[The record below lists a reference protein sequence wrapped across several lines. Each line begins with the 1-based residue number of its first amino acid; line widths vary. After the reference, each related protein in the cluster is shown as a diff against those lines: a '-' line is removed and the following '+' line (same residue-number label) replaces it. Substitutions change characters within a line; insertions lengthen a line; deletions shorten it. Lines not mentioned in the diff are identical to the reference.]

1 MKTIMM
7 FWLAAAVT
15 AFPCSAQTASEL
27 LQKAIYAQET
37 TGNLDAAIQ
46 LYRQAVSAAG
56 TQRDVAAQ
64 AQYRLAQALLR
75 KGDTANAAL
84 EMDRLAREFPDQRD
98 VIARM
103 ASGPNPLALRG
114 AAPPT
119 AKQFDES
126 KLVTVQGTVTQ
137 MLWMN
142 PTAWI
147 KLTDGSGTDWSI
159 STTSPNQLLNQ
170 NWTRNTLTPATS
182 VTVTAYPA
190 LDGTK
195 TAAAVTVIRQSD
207 GVKLFDRTL
216 LRAQPAPATAD
227 AIHEKK

>member
-1 MKTIMM
+1 
-7 FWLAAAVT
+7 
-15 AFPCSAQTASEL
+15 
-27 LQKAIYAQET
+27 
-37 TGNLDAAIQ
+37 
-46 LYRQAVSAAG
+46 
-56 TQRDVAAQ
+56 
-64 AQYRLAQALLR
+64 
-75 KGDTANAAL
+75 
-84 EMDRLAREFPDQRD
+84 LAREFPDQRD

-147 KLTDGSGTDWSI
+147 KLTDGSGADWMI
-159 STTSPNQLLNQ
+159 STTSPNQLLKQ
-170 NWTRNTLTPATS
+170 NWTRDTLTPATS

-216 LRAQPAPATAD
+216 PQTQSAPATTD